1 MRRPLLGAVAIL
13 FLATVPLKVSATA
26 YVSNL
31 GDVWQQGGIGDIEA
45 LTPGAAYAGSF
56 STGAGAFNLNFVSLE
71 FFDSTPQT
79 WNNVVVQLY
88 QQVGFQVN
96 FVGNLGNPV
105 ADSTPTQWPQSS
117 ASSNGG
123 SYTTY
128 VDLSPITPI
137 TLASS
142 STSPAANYYLTVS
155 GPTNGPSGGV
165 AALMFAGSYNY
176 ATPTDWHMYL
186 TYTGTFDGTTVS
198 GVPFGGGDTRYP
210 LKLAVDATLIPEPCT
225 AVIILGFGFFAIGMR
240 RVR

>member
-31 GDVWQQGGIGDIEA
+31 GAVWQQGGIGDIEA

-105 ADSTPTQWPQSS
+105 AD
-117 ASSNGG
+117 
-123 SYTTY
+123 
-128 VDLSPITPI
+128 
-137 TLASS
+137 
-142 STSPAANYYLTVS
+142 
-155 GPTNGPSGGV
+155 
-165 AALMFAGSYNY
+165 
-176 ATPTDWHMYL
+176 
-186 TYTGTFDGTTVS
+186 
-198 GVPFGGGDTRYP
+198 
-210 LKLAVDATLIPEPCT
+210 AVDATLIPEPCT
-225 AVIILGFGFFAIGMR
+225 AVIIFGFGVFAIGMR
-240 RVR
+240 RVTAAQSSASSR